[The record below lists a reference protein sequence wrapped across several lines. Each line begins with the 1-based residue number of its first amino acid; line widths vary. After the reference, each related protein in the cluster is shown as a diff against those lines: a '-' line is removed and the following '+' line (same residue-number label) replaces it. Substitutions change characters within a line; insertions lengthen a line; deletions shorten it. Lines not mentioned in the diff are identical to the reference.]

1 MVVAIIDNAQT
12 NLLALSVTIVPAR
25 ASDLVTRR
33 HICGACCSC
42 RSRFQAACCVS
53 LSSTVLIALLVFAL
67 SSKSKPS
74 ASTARANKPSTGI
87 SSGKLIRARTPI
99 PLSKRRCPCSE
110 HRRSEPIP
118 PPFQHPYRVPAAY
131 PKNALETNGRCKRR
145 PNQSWFYRPAFGA
158 NGSGTCRGSVPEL
171 FAHTPCCFNASCAQ
185 AIPSA

>member
-42 RSRFQAACCVS
+42 RLDFRLLATSAVQHGPDCPLGLRTFVKKQA
-53 LSSTVLIALLVFAL
+53 
-67 SSKSKPS
+67 S

-99 PLSKRRCPCSE
+99 PLSKRRCPCFE